1 MRRRRWMLCFK
12 HKILSRNGLL
22 GRPATDNR
30 WIENDLAF
38 RPNNESVHLTR
49 LELTKTFFE
58 SDHFGR
64 LSISP
69 SPQKIPRFKRFS
81 LRCF

>member
-1 MRRRRWMLCFK
+1 MLCFK

-30 WIENDLAF
+30 WIENDPAF

-58 SDHFGR
+58 SDHFGVQAALKLHAQVVKVIAAQPR
-64 LSISP
+64 LVDS
-69 SPQKIPRFKRFS
+69 
-81 LRCF
+81 